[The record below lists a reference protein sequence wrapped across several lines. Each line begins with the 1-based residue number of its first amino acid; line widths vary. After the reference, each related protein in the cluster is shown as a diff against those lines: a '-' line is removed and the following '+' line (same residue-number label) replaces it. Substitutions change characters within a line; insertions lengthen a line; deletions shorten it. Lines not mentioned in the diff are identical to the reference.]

1 MLGGLFFNLFVD
13 PISKYKLRNYFMSP
27 TQKKRLFTYSIV
39 MVVLGIIIAL
49 VMYALS
55 QNMNAYYTPTE
66 IIKATEENPN
76 ILKKNVRLGGMVKPH
91 SLKRSENLQ
100 VAFVVTDYTEDLFV
114 TYRGILPDLF
124 REGQGIVAEGQ
135 FVLNQQEGKQSEFLA
150 NRILAKHDE
159 EYMPETIKKRI
170 GTNTEWK

>member
-1 MLGGLFFNLFVD
+1 
-13 PISKYKLRNYFMSP
+13 MSP

-39 MVVLGIIIAL
+39 MIVVSIIIGL

-66 IIKATEENPN
+66 IIKATKENPK

-91 SLKRSENLQ
+91 SLKRSTDLQ
-100 VAFVVTDYTEDLFV
+100 VEFMVTDYTQDLFV

-135 FVLNQQEGKQSEFLA
+135 FSLNQSEGKPAIFLA

-159 EYMPETIKKRI
+159 KYMPETIKKRI
-170 GTNTEWK
+170 GGNAEWK

>member
-1 MLGGLFFNLFVD
+1 
-13 PISKYKLRNYFMSP
+13 MSP

-39 MVVLGIIIAL
+39 MAVLGIIIGL
-49 VMYALS
+49 VIYALS

-66 IIKATEENPN
+66 ITKATEENQK
-76 ILKKNVRLGGMVKPH
+76 ILKKNLRLGGMVKPH
-91 SLKRSENLQ
+91 SLKRATDLQ
-100 VAFVVTDYTEDLFV
+100 VEFMVTDYTQDLFV

-135 FVLNQQEGKQSEFLA
+135 LVIDQDAKKNVFVA

-159 EYMPETIKKRI
+159 KYMPETIKKRI
-170 GTNTEWK
+170 GSNAEWK